1 MMSGINVVKAS
12 NFCFIS
18 DNKFLKVPE
27 KPQDHVDRG
36 GTGREHTCSY
46 DSSEEQLQV
55 GLQVV
60 TFTNDFAAAR
70 KAVQTATPV
79 AYSEQQCM
87 SAWGYRAG
95 KQ

>member
-1 MMSGINVVKAS
+1 MSLYLKKAFILILLPHAHSWHMMSGINVVKAS

-27 KPQDHVDRG
+27 KPQDHIDRG
-36 GTGREHTCSY
+36 GTGREQTCSY

-60 TFTNDFAAAR
+60 TFTNGFAAAR
-70 KAVQTATPV
+70 KAV
-79 AYSEQQCM
+79 
-87 SAWGYRAG
+87 
-95 KQ
+95 